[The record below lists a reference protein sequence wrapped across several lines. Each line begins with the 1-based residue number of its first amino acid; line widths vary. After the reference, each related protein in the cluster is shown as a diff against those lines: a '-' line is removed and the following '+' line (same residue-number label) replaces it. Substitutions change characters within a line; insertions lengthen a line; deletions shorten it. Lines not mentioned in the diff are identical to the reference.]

1 MSTAKRELIIQ
12 EADRLAARG
21 KLDAAIKEYR
31 RAVDLAPHDTNAL
44 NRLGDLLVRVSRIPE
59 AIDGYQR
66 IADHFSED
74 GFFLKAIAIYKKVRA
89 GKIEAKRLGRMFVI
103 PKSEI
108 ESVLGTALTENQKTV
123 IDAGI
128 KKAVKEYVR

>member
-1 MSTAKRELIIQ
+1 MVEKDYYPIAELAKLI
-12 EADRLAARG
+12 G
-21 KLDAAIKEYR
+21 
-31 RAVDLAPHDTNAL
+31 
-44 NRLGDLLVRVSRIPE
+44 VSR
-59 AIDGYQR
+59 
-66 IADHFSED
+66 
-74 GFFLKAIAIYKKVRA
+74 IAIYKKVRA

-128 KKAVKEYVR
+128 KKAVKEYRETLEKLGSE